1 MLESS
6 RKRMLAA
13 FLMVLKIDKVK
24 LPISGVYRPLIR
36 DKFSSTTFFGTFL
49 KVNRNKGIQ
58 YIEMERRRKSAK
70 GSNLNRPLFRSW
82 IIFNVD
88 PVQRVSKE

>member
-24 LPISGVYRPLIR
+24 LPIKWGLPPV
-36 DKFSSTTFFGTFL
+36 
-49 KVNRNKGIQ
+49 NKG
-58 YIEMERRRKSAK
+58 
-70 GSNLNRPLFRSW
+70 
-82 IIFNVD
+82 
-88 PVQRVSKE
+88 